1 MTNGKTLSDILATYR
16 DKMRQAINAGHIERA
31 REVQAKIDATL
42 QLIEW
47 KGARET
53 FTQSDAAFILKAA

>member
-1 MTNGKTLSDILATYR
+1 MTNAKTLSDILATYR
-16 DKMRQAINAGHIERA
+16 DKMRQAINMGHIERA
-31 REVQAKIDATL
+31 RELQSKLDAIL